1 MILNLKANNNNKFVK
16 NIDKKLTVLEH
27 FRRHRGVKD
36 YYPVFN
42 SLSKGGTRNQGARNS
57 YELLLNI
64 IKDE

>member
-42 SLSKGGTRNQGARNS
+42 SLSKGGTRN
-57 YELLLNI
+57 
-64 IKDE
+64 